1 MRKVHVNKL
10 HTTHNILEKL
20 HKYHYKE
27 KKYTYLY
34 SENGIFCMENDQI
47 YKLNIVD
54 GEIEKKNDYY
64 ENFDLWIDSSNIIK
78 EKDLQQIPSNYYLQ
92 KIKELHFRLH
102 ENATMTFCIELSDNK
117 ISNYY
122 FLTDENIDNYSIKK
136 DIVTFLSVLK

>member
-1 MRKVHVNKL
+1 MRKVHINKL
-10 HTTHNILEKL
+10 HTNHNILEKL

-54 GEIEKKNDYY
+54 GEIEKKNKYY
-64 ENFDLWIDSSNIIK
+64 EDFDLWVDSTKTVK
-78 EKDLQQIPSNYYLQ
+78 EKSIQQLPFDYYVS
-92 KIKELHFRLH
+92 KVKEQHFRLH
-102 ENATMTFCIELSDNK
+102 ENATMTFCIELSNNK
-117 ISNYY
+117 INNYY
-122 FLTDENIDNYSIKK
+122 FLTDENIENYSIKK